1 MHIQQIIKRILLLT
15 LLVVGV
21 ALVLTPLPVRADA
34 EEPEII
40 IYFFWGEGCPF
51 CDREK
56 LFFEFDLL
64 PRYDNVIVL
73 DFETY
78 NSRANANLFL
88 QLAETYGFKP
98 QGVPATFVGDRYFV
112 GFSQDI
118 GVQIENTIK
127 TYMDAGVYPD
137 PGLRLPEAD
146 RPALPTKVVPTS
158 EVEPTPVVSDEE
170 PTATPQVVF
179 AEENPTLEIPLI
191 GTVDLSGWSLLAST
205 VLIAV
210 VDGFNP
216 CSLWVLTMLIA
227 LSLHTGSRKKV
238 FIIGFVFL
246 TVTAAVYMVFIAGL
260 FSMMRF
266 FRYVIWIQVLV
277 ALIAGTFALINIKDY
292 FWYKEGVSMTIADDK
307 KPGIFK
313 KMRKVVSSSDNFW
326 AMIGATIVLALGVS
340 VVEFS
345 CTAGLPVLWTGI
357 LNAQGVEIGTFLL
370 LLLVYMVIYQLDEMI
385 IFVPAVLT
393 LRSSKF
399 EEKQGRLLKL
409 VGGVLMLSLAIVLL
423 VDPGWMHELVN
434 VLILFGGSLG
444 VTGLIL
450 LLHRVIL
457 PMFGV
462 EIGSDAKK
470 EKANR
475 RRR

>member
-1 MHIQQIIKRILLLT
+1 MHIQRIIKRILLLS
-15 LLVVGV
+15 LLVVAV
-21 ALVLTPLPVRADA
+21 ALVLTPLPVRAEA

-51 CDREK
+51 CEREQ
-56 LFFEFDLL
+56 LFLEFDLL
-64 PRYDNVIVL
+64 PRYDNVVVL

-78 NSRANANLFL
+78 NSRANVNLFL
-88 QLAETYGFKP
+88 QMAETYGFTP
-98 QGVPATFVGDRYFV
+98 QGVPATFVGDQYFV

-118 GVQIENTIK
+118 GRQIENAILS
-127 TYMDAGVYPD
+127 YMEAGVYPD

-146 RPALPTKVVPTS
+146 RPALPAKEAP
-158 EVEPTPVVSDEE
+158 EPELEE
-170 PTATPQVVF
+170 EAIATQQVVF
-179 AEENPTLEIPLI
+179 DKENPRLEIPLF
-191 GTVDLSGWSLLAST
+191 GTVDLSNWSLLAST
-205 VLIAV
+205 VVIAV

-246 TVTAAVYMVFIAGL
+246 TVTAAVYAVFIAGL
-260 FSMMRF
+260 FSMMSIIQ
-266 FRYVIWIQVLV
+266 YIGWIQVVVALV
-277 ALIAGTFALINIKDY
+277 AAVFALINIKDY

-307 KPGIFK
+307 KPGIYK
-313 KMRKVVSSSDNFW
+313 KMRKVVASSDNFW
-326 AMIGATIVLALGVS
+326 AMIGATVVLALGVS
-340 VVEFS
+340 VVEFT

-357 LNAQGVEIGTFLL
+357 LNAQGVGIATFVV

-393 LRSSKF
+393 LRSNKF

-434 VLILFGGSLG
+434 VLILFGISLG
-444 VTGLIL
+444 ATALIL
-450 LLHRVIL
+450 LLQRVIL
-457 PMFGV
+457 PIFGV
-462 EIGSDAKK
+462 EIGLDAKK
-470 EKANR
+470 KKTSR

>member
-1 MHIQQIIKRILLLT
+1 MHIRQITKRILLLS
-15 LLVVGV
+15 LLVVAV
-21 ALVLTPLPVRADA
+21 ALLLTPLPVRAEAD
-34 EEPEII
+34 EPEII

-51 CDREK
+51 CEREK

-78 NSRANANLFL
+78 NSRENTDLFL
-88 QLAETYGFKP
+88 QMAETYGFTP
-98 QGVPATFVGDRYFV
+98 QGVPTTFVGDRYFV

-118 GVQIENTIK
+118 GAQIENTIK
-127 TYMDAGVYPD
+127 TYMEAGVYPD

-146 RPALPTKVVPTS
+146 RPALPTS
-158 EVEPTPVVSDEE
+158 EAPVAEEEADAPEEE

-179 AEENPTLEIPLI
+179 DEENPTLEIPLI
-191 GTVDLSGWSLLAST
+191 GTVDMSNWSLLAST

-260 FSMMRF
+260 FSMLTIIQ
-266 FRYVIWIQVLV
+266 YVGWIQVVVALV
-277 ALIAGTFALINIKDY
+277 AAVFALINIKDY

-307 KPGIFK
+307 KPGIYK
-313 KMRKVVSSSDNFW
+313 KMRNVVASSDNFW

-340 VVEFS
+340 LVEFS

-357 LNAQGVEIGTFLL
+357 LNAQGVEFGTFLL

-434 VLILFGGSLG
+434 VLILFGASLG

-470 EKANR
+470 EKASR

>member
-1 MHIQQIIKRILLLT
+1 MHIQRIIKRILLLS
-15 LLVVGV
+15 LLVVAV
-21 ALVLTPLPVRADA
+21 ALVLTPLPVRAEA

-51 CDREK
+51 CEREH
-56 LFFEFDLL
+56 LFFDYDLL
-64 PRYDNVIVL
+64 PRYDNVVVL

-78 NSRANANLFL
+78 NSRANANLYI
-88 QLAETYGFKP
+88 QMAETYGFTP
-98 QGVPATFVGDRYFV
+98 QGVPATFVGDRHFV
-112 GFSQDI
+112 GFSQEI

-127 TYMDAGVYPD
+127 TYIEAGVYPD

-146 RPALPTKVVPTS
+146 RPALPTKEAPPAEEEEAIPTQ
-158 EVEPTPVVSDEE
+158 
-170 PTATPQVVF
+170 QVVF
-179 AEENPTLEIPLI
+179 DEDNPTLEIPLI
-191 GTVDLSGWSLLAST
+191 GTVDMSNWSLFAST
-205 VLIAV
+205 VVIAV

-227 LSLHTGSRKKV
+227 LSLRTGSRKKV

-246 TVTAAVYMVFIAGL
+246 TVTAAVYAVFIAGL
-260 FSMMRF
+260 FSVMSIIQ
-266 FRYVIWIQVLV
+266 YVEWIQVVVALV
-277 ALIAGTFALINIKDY
+277 AGAFALINIKDY

-307 KPGIFK
+307 KPGIYK

-326 AMIGATIVLALGVS
+326 AMIGATVVLALGVS
-340 VVEFS
+340 LVEFT

-357 LNAQGVEIGTFLL
+357 LNAQGVGIGTFIA
-370 LLLVYMVIYQLDEMI
+370 LLLVYMLIYQLDEMI

-409 VGGVLMLSLAIVLL
+409 IGGVLMLSLAIVLL

-434 VLILFGGSLG
+434 VLILFGISLG
-444 VTGLIL
+444 ATALIL

-457 PMFGV
+457 PLFGV

-470 EKANR
+470 KKTSR

>member
-1 MHIQQIIKRILLLT
+1 MHIRQIIKRILLLS

-21 ALVLTPLPVRADA
+21 ALVLTPLPVRAEA

-51 CDREK
+51 CENEK
-56 LFFEFDLL
+56 LFYEYDLL
-64 PRYDNVIVL
+64 PRYDNVTVI
-73 DFETY
+73 DFEIY
-78 NSRANANLFL
+78 NSRENTNLFL
-88 QLAETYGFKP
+88 QLAETYGFTP
-98 QGVPATFVGDRYFV
+98 QGVPAAFVGDQYFI
-112 GFSQDI
+112 GFSQEI
-118 GVQIENTIK
+118 GLQIENAILA
-127 TYMDAGVYPD
+127 YMEAGIYPD

-146 RPALPTKVVPTS
+146 RPALPTSEVPTPEAEPTET
-158 EVEPTPVVSDEE
+158 EVEEE
-170 PTATPQVVF
+170 ATATPQVVF
-179 AEENPTLEIPLI
+179 DEENPMLEIPLI
-191 GTVDLSGWSLLAST
+191 GIVDLSNWSLFAST
-205 VLIAV
+205 ALIAV

-260 FSMMRF
+260 FSMLTIVQ
-266 FRYVIWIQVLV
+266 YVGWIQVVV
-277 ALIAGTFALINIKDY
+277 ALIAGSFAVINIKDY

-307 KPGIFK
+307 KPGIYK
-313 KMRKVVSSSDNFW
+313 KMRKVVASSDNFW

-340 VVEFS
+340 LVEFS

-357 LNAQGVEIGTFLL
+357 LNAQGVEIGTFLS

-423 VDPGWMHELVN
+423 VDPGWMHEFIN
-434 VLILFGGSLG
+434 VLILFGISLG
-444 VTGLIL
+444 ATALIV

-462 EIGSDAKK
+462 EIGSDAEHKK
-470 EKANR
+470 ASR

>member
-1 MHIQQIIKRILLLT
+1 MHIRQIIKRILLLS
-15 LLVVGV
+15 LLVVAV
-21 ALVLTPLPVRADA
+21 ALLLTPLPVRAEAD
-34 EEPEII
+34 EPEII

-51 CDREK
+51 CEREK

-78 NSRANANLFL
+78 NSRENTDLFL
-88 QLAETYGFKP
+88 QMAETYGFTP
-98 QGVPATFVGDRYFV
+98 QGVPTTFVGDRYFV

-118 GVQIENTIK
+118 GAQIENTIK
-127 TYMDAGVYPD
+127 TYMEAGVYPD

-146 RPALPTKVVPTS
+146 RPALPTS
-158 EVEPTPVVSDEE
+158 EAPVAEEEAAAPEEE

-179 AEENPTLEIPLI
+179 DEENPTLEIPLI
-191 GTVDLSGWSLLAST
+191 GTVDMSNWSLLAST

-260 FSMMRF
+260 FSMLTIIQ
-266 FRYVIWIQVLV
+266 YVGWIQVVV
-277 ALIAGTFALINIKDY
+277 ALIAGAFALINIKDY

-307 KPGIFK
+307 KPGIYK
-313 KMRKVVSSSDNFW
+313 KMRNVVASSDNFW

-340 VVEFS
+340 LVEFS

-357 LNAQGVEIGTFLL
+357 LNAQGVEFGTFLL
-370 LLLVYMVIYQLDEMI
+370 LLLVYMLIYQLDEMI

-409 VGGVLMLSLAIVLL
+409 IGGVLMLSLAIVLL
-423 VDPGWMHELVN
+423 VDPGWMHEFVN
-434 VLILFGGSLG
+434 VLILFGISLG
-444 VTGLIL
+444 ATGLVL

-457 PMFGV
+457 PLFGV
-462 EIGSDAKK
+462 EIGSDSKK
-470 EKANR
+470 KKSSR
-475 RRR
+475 RYSR

>member
-1 MHIQQIIKRILLLT
+1 MHIRQIIKRILLLS
-15 LLVVGV
+15 LLVVAV
-21 ALVLTPLPVRADA
+21 ALLLTPLPVRAEAD
-34 EEPEII
+34 EPEII

-51 CDREK
+51 CEREK

-78 NSRANANLFL
+78 NSRENTDLFL
-88 QLAETYGFKP
+88 QMAETYGFTP
-98 QGVPATFVGDRYFV
+98 QGVPTTFVGDRYFV

-118 GVQIENTIK
+118 GAQIENTIK
-127 TYMDAGVYPD
+127 TYMEAGVYPD

-146 RPALPTKVVPTS
+146 RPALPTS
-158 EVEPTPVVSDEE
+158 EAPVAEEEAAAPEEE

-179 AEENPTLEIPLI
+179 DEENPTLEIPLI
-191 GTVDLSGWSLLAST
+191 GTVDMSNWSLLAST

-260 FSMMRF
+260 FSMLTIIQ
-266 FRYVIWIQVLV
+266 YVGWIQVVV
-277 ALIAGTFALINIKDY
+277 ALIAGAFALINIKDY

-307 KPGIFK
+307 KPGIYK
-313 KMRKVVSSSDNFW
+313 KMRNVVASSDNFW

-340 VVEFS
+340 LVEFS

-357 LNAQGVEIGTFLL
+357 LNAQGVEFGTFLL
-370 LLLVYMVIYQLDEMI
+370 LLLVYMLIYQLDEMI

-409 VGGVLMLSLAIVLL
+409 IGGVLMLSLAIVLL
-423 VDPGWMHELVN
+423 VDPGWMHEFVN
-434 VLILFGGSLG
+434 VLILFGISLG
-444 VTGLIL
+444 ATALIL
-450 LLHRVIL
+450 LLHRVLL
-457 PMFGV
+457 PLFGV
-462 EIGSDAKK
+462 EIGSDSKK
-470 EKANR
+470 KKSSR
-475 RRR
+475 RYSR